1 MSFLSWPFGNMM
13 QRLIHDPKK
22 KQAIIYRAFIT
33 QNYCKLVTS
42 SAMTKLLQKL
52 PRSEKNFNH
61 ISNIIFFVFKETKT
75 VSWFTHHIYFIWN
88 EQNEKIKNSQKRLWD
103 YKINRF
109 FSENVNKII
118 WNGISEK
125 AFVISW

>member
-75 VSWFTHHIYFIWN
+75 VS
-88 EQNEKIKNSQKRLWD
+88 
-103 YKINRF
+103 
-109 FSENVNKII
+109 
-118 WNGISEK
+118 
-125 AFVISW
+125 